1 MSQVSLTYNPV
12 EDRILLI
19 VSNNINHPQWWLTR
33 HVCKQLL
40 SLLSAEL
47 SLQFELAK
55 IQAQHK
61 QHNARDSLARRHQ
74 QALQNGANRTE
85 TQNNA
90 ANESATALLT
100 TQISLDKKPNNIV
113 ALYFYSQADQGICLD
128 LDNNGLHIFWDMLV
142 KVAMKGEWEI
152 KQKISAI
159 T

>member
-33 HVCKQLL
+33 HMCKQLL

-55 IQAQHK
+55 IQAQHSPK
-61 QHNARDSLARRHQ
+61 KTDDSLVRRHQ
-74 QALQNGANRTE
+74 QALQRGANRTE
-85 TQNNA
+85 SHKNTT
-90 ANESATALLT
+90 NEAINALLT

-113 ALYFYSQADQGICLD
+113 ALYFYSQAEKGICLD
-128 LDNNGLHIFWDMLV
+128 LDNSGLHIFLDMLV
-142 KVAMKGEWEI
+142 KVAMKGEWGI